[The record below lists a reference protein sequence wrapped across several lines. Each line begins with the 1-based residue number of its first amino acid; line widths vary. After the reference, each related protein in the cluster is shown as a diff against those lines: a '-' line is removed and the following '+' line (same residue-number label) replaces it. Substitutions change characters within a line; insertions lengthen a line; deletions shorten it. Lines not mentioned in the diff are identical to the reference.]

1 MERIYL
7 DCGGG
12 KVSFY
17 FSDSHFCHH
26 KIIGTSNL
34 RREGFILG
42 SEFEARRMVLQEA
55 EQVCYELALSSLVC
69 SVWDPNPWTDVLRVW
84 LPTSVN
90 PN

>member
-26 KIIGTSNL
+26 KIIDTSNL
-34 RREGFILG
+34 REGFILG

-55 EQVCYELALSSLVC
+55 EHVCYELALSSLAC
-69 SVWDPNPWTDVLRVW
+69 SVWEPNPWTDVLRVW
-84 LPTSVN
+84 FPTSVN